1 MEPMPSRCPRSIPPL
16 FAAAACSRARWGSA
30 GLTVALV
37 VALAGCG
44 DDDMPPPVDAGVD
57 AADAGGDGGAPD
69 PIIADRPECE
79 NLDPTTCLMPYPSSW
94 FLEEDPTTN
103 TGFRVAIDEAAFPRN
118 QFGEGVSRTSTWN
131 RFDGFSP
138 MGSMVTGFEGKVDS
152 ANLPNEDRIRDS
164 LASESPTVLLDP
176 ETGERV
182 AHFSEID
189 EWYNADPDRTTFY
202 IRPAT
207 RLKENHRYVVAIRD
221 LTLVDGSPVEPSAYF
236 RALRDGTP
244 TEVAELEGRRPAMER
259 VFSDLA
265 AAGVPR
271 DDLILAWDF
280 HTASGESLWGPM
292 VQLREDAL
300 RRFGERTDGVGTCTV
315 ESVEEGASV
324 PSNVFRRIRGTFT
337 VPLYME
343 SQYEGALLHRD
354 DSGAITY
361 NGTAE
366 APFEVVVPLSVRD
379 RLMAGGE
386 PARMLMYGHGL
397 LGSARQVSS
406 GGTREALQ
414 RSEMIGFGTDYWGL
428 AESDDAQFINHVV
441 TQFGNFDQVGERL
454 VQGTINSLLLQKTF
468 APGGPCAAMPELE
481 LDVGGELRRMNGDEL
496 YYYGISQGGIMGG
509 TLAALSD
516 TIDAYVL
523 QVGGMGYSTMV
534 RRSIDFEPFERVFEL
549 WYTDKLERDWFIVST
564 QTMWDYAE
572 PATYVPHI
580 FRDPLPGV
588 DTSARRVL
596 YQASRWDAQVSNVCS
611 DIAAR
616 TMQLPWIRSSVYEPY
631 GVAEGILPATDGPSD
646 SAYVIFQLDDVE
658 PIPQGTAIADEDN
671 SAHND
676 LRYLDPMLEQLDRFC
691 RPDGQVFDTCP
702 AGSCLLENTRR

>member
-1 MEPMPSRCPRSIPPL
+1 MAWA
-16 FAAAACSRARWGSA
+16 FV
-30 GLTVALV
+30 LTLAF
-37 VALAGCG
+37 ALACG
-44 DDDMPPPVDAGVD
+44 DDDTTAPADAGVD
-57 AADAGGDGGAPD
+57 ATDGGADAGTD
-69 PIIADRPECE
+69 PIVADRPECE
-79 NLDPTTCLMPYPSSW
+79 NLSPTTCLMPYPSSW
-94 FLEEDPTTN
+94 FLQEDPSTN
-103 TGFRVAIDEAAFPRN
+103 TGFRVAIDEAAFPHN
-118 QFGEGVSRTSTWN
+118 QFDEGVSRTSTWN

-138 MGSMVTGFEGKVDS
+138 MGSAVVGFDGKVDT
-152 ANLPNEDRIRDS
+152 ANLPNEDHIADS
-164 LASESPTVLLDP
+164 LSDGSPTVLLDA

-182 AHFSEID
+182 AHFAEVD

-202 IRPAT
+202 IRPAS
-207 RLKENHRYVVAIRD
+207 RLKENHRYIVAIRD
-221 LTLVDGSPVEPSAYF
+221 LVLVDGTPVEPSAYF
-236 RALRDGTP
+236 RALRDSTP
-244 TEVAELEGRRPAMER
+244 TDVAELEGRRASMEGI
-259 VFSDLA
+259 FSDLA
-265 AAGVPR
+265 AAGVAR
-271 DDLILAWDF
+271 DDLIIAWDF

-292 VQLREDAL
+292 IQLRQDAF
-300 RRFGERTDGVGTCTV
+300 RRFEAGTDGVGTCTV

-343 SQYEGALLHRD
+343 SEYEGALFNRNED
-354 DSGAITY
+354 GEIEY

-379 RLMAGGE
+379 RVMAGGDR
-386 PARMLMYGHGL
+386 ARMLMYGHGL

-414 RSEMIGFGTDYWGL
+414 RAEMIGFGTDYWGL
-428 AESDDAQFINHVV
+428 AEADDAQFITYVV

-454 VQGTINSLLLQKTF
+454 VQGTINSLILQKSF
-468 APGGPCAAMPELE
+468 APGGPCASMPELA
-481 LDVGGELRRMNGDEL
+481 LDVDGTPRPMNGDEL

-509 TLAALSD
+509 TLAGLSD

-523 QVGGMGYSTMV
+523 QVGGIGYSTLV

-580 FRDPLPGV
+580 FGDPLPGV
-588 DTSARRVL
+588 DNSERRVL

-611 DIAAR
+611 DVAAR
-616 TMQLPWIRSSVYEPY
+616 TMGLPWLRSSVYEPY
-631 GVAEGILPATDGPSD
+631 GVAEGLLEATDGPSD

-658 PIPQGTAIADEDN
+658 PIPKGTAIADEDN

-702 AGSCLLENTRR
+702 DSNCLIENTRR